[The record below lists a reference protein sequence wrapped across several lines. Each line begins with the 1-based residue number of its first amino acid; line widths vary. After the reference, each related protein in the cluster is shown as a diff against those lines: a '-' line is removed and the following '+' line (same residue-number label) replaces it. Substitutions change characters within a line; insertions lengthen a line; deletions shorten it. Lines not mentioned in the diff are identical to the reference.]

1 MIRGFKQ
8 VLVLAPHTDDGEIG
22 CGGTVARLVEEGSD
36 VYYIALS
43 AAEESVPE
51 GFPKDALRTEVAAAT
66 AVLGVE
72 PSRLMVEHFKVRK
85 FPEQRQDILE
95 RLVKLNKE
103 LEPDLVLMPSAT
115 DIHQDHQVVA
125 NEGLRAFKRTTLLG
139 YEMPWNNVVFSTE
152 MFVALDDRHVETKIR
167 ALECYKTQ
175 AGRAYLDAEFI
186 RSLARTRGTQIQLPW
201 AESFEVVR
209 WILR

>member
-1 MIRGFKQ
+1 MIRGFKR

-22 CGGTVARLVEEGSD
+22 CGGTIARLAEEGSD
-36 VYYIALS
+36 VYYLALS

-51 GFPKDALRTEVAAAT
+51 GFPPDTLRKEVAAAT
-66 AVLGVE
+66 AVLGVG
-72 PSRLMVEHFKVRK
+72 PDRLMVERFKVRK
-85 FPEQRQDILE
+85 FPEHRQDVLE
-95 RLVKLNKE
+95 HLWRLNRDI
-103 LEPDLVLMPSAT
+103 EPDLVLAPSAT

-125 NEGLRAFKRTTLLG
+125 NEALRAFKRTTLLG
-139 YEMPWNNVVFSTE
+139 YEMPWNNVVFSTR
-152 MFVALDDRHVETKIR
+152 MFVALEDRHVEKKVG

-175 AGRAYLDAEFI
+175 SQRTYLDAEFI

-201 AESFEVVR
+201 AEAFEVLR